1 MAQVSSDNSTKHK
14 HNKPVAVAQDREEV
28 LSFSIRNNNNSKR
41 KIGERL
47 MMLNQ
52 ILFPSPI
59 LMNIIL
65 LALNRWLY
73 NKKER

>member
-14 HNKPVAVAQDREEV
+14 HNKPVAVAQDREV
-28 LSFSIRNNNNSKR
+28 LSFSIRNSNNSKR

-52 ILFPSPI
+52 ILFPLPHLSEYY
-59 LMNIIL
+59 IIGV
-65 LALNRWLY
+65 
-73 NKKER
+73 K

>member
-1 MAQVSSDNSTKHK
+1 MAVSSDNSTKHK
-14 HNKPVAVAQDREEV
+14 HNKPVAVAQDREV
-28 LSFSIRNNNNSKR
+28 LSFSIRNSNNSKR

-65 LALNRWLY
+65 LALDRWLY